1 MKKILAALLLLG
13 CAAVVIVLFRGDQL
27 VEQARK
33 NPSLPQARIAIL
45 EKEQTVYPVHDVLYH
60 ELGKAYFELGL
71 ENLQNVGRR
80 DEAFRNA
87 YRQYTLAL
95 DINPFSAATHFD
107 FAQALLYM
115 NYLSLPV
122 ARIPYFDEFKQA
134 AVLAKYNMDVY
145 YQVGRVMLSRWPAL
159 TADEREFTT
168 GILQRTLQQ
177 INPTRLQELFNLWA
191 LSVKDYDL
199 IEKILPGDR
208 TAFRMFAQFLGE
220 RSLDRDERLKFLS
233 LTESLDF
240 AEAKSEYEAGRSA
253 AQMFKLKQ
261 AGDHFQATLGL
272 LQNIK
277 FYQAL
282 KLQSLIDPMEFQNL
296 QKMSYLGLAKGLIEE
311 TRRLDKAMPYLR
323 SYLVFED
330 KSSGVGE
337 LESFLRERGLI
348 QEKTG
353 LGFKDF
359 NQFSFAIWLSYKQN
373 RYRDIVDV
381 GNSLDQSFL
390 VVPETMR
397 NEYIKILEL
406 VGDSYQKLDYIY
418 ESNNFYQKARTM
430 GARDLGILLKIRK
443 NYERLND
450 TEQIQAMN
458 EEIRKI
464 LAPPELFYTNLTIRK
479 GEAYSQD
486 LMLDGKQTTVSF
498 VFRSDSK
505 EPLPLVSVFFNGQ
518 VVWED
523 YLKEP
528 TFSLRINPIP
538 GANVC
543 QIVPVNK
550 DIVLTKLALVG
561 EQADKSVNPGNKAR
575 NPKNRD
581 IS

>member
-1 MKKILAALLLLG
+1 MRKILAALLLFG
-13 CAAVVIVLFRGDQL
+13 CAAVEIVLFRGDQL
-27 VEQARK
+27 YERARK
-33 NPSLPQARIAIL
+33 NPAVPQARIAIL
-45 EKEQTVYPVHDVLYH
+45 EKEQMFYPVHDGLYH

-71 ENLQNVGRR
+71 ENLQNVERR
-80 DEAFRNA
+80 DEAFRNS
-87 YRQYTLAL
+87 YRQYILAL
-95 DINPFSAATHFD
+95 DINPFSASTHFD

-122 ARIPYFDEFKQA
+122 ARIPYFDEFKHA

-145 YQVGRVMLSRWPAL
+145 YEVGRVMLSRWPAL
-159 TADEREFTT
+159 TADERQFAVE
-168 GILQRTLQQ
+168 IMQRTLQQ
-177 INPTRLQELFNLWA
+177 INPTRLMEVFNLWA
-191 LSVKDYDL
+191 LNVKDYDF
-199 IEKILPGDR
+199 IEKILPRDR

-220 RSLDRDERLKFLS
+220 RSLDREERLKFLS

-240 AEAKSEYEAGRSA
+240 AEAKNEYEAGREA
-253 AQMFKLKQ
+253 TRMFKLRQ
-261 AGDHFQATLGL
+261 AEDHFQATLGL

-296 QKMSYLGLAKGLIEE
+296 QKMSYLGLAKCLIED

-323 SYLVFED
+323 SYLMFED
-330 KSSGVGE
+330 KSAGVAE

-348 QEKTG
+348 QEKSG

-359 NQFSFAIWLSYKQN
+359 GQFSFAIWLSYKQN

-390 VVPETMR
+390 VIPETMR
-397 NEYIKILEL
+397 NEYIKIIEL

-430 GARDLGILLKIRK
+430 GAQDLGILLKIRK

-450 TEQIQAMN
+450 AEQIQAMN

-464 LAPPELFYTNLTIRK
+464 LAPPELTYTNLTIRR
-479 GEAYSQD
+479 GEAYSQE
-486 LMLDGKQTTVSF
+486 LMLDGRQTTVSL
-498 VFRSDSK
+498 VFGSNPQ
-505 EPLPLVSVFFNGQ
+505 EPLPLVSIFFNGQ

-528 TFSLRINPIP
+528 VLSLRLNPFP
-538 GANVC
+538 GVNVC

-550 DIVLTKLALVG
+550 DVVLSKLALAA
-561 EQADKSVNPGNKAR
+561 EQADKTGEKTEIL
-575 NPKNRD
+575 KK
-581 IS
+581 